1 MKKIFSIFILVI
13 ALSCSSDDDGGTTG
27 GNGFPKTTTIN
38 FEVTSTENRD
48 ASITSTINDIDIM
61 ELSSTSPYIKP
72 YENIVVSLQTEFKL
86 KYSDLSPTPFV
97 AYQTTL
103 IIKDINT
110 IVKTQTFNVTAQGQE
125 FEIQYMFSE
134 DN

>member
-13 ALSCSSDDDGGTTG
+13 VFSCSSDDGGITG
-27 GNGFPKTTTIN
+27 GSAFPKTTTMN
-38 FEVTSTENRD
+38 FEVTTTEDRD
-48 ASITSTINDIDIM
+48 ASITTTIDDVDNL

-72 YENIVVSLQTEFKL
+72 YENRVVSLQTVFKL
-86 KYSDLSPTPFV
+86 KYEDLSLLPFV

-103 IIKDINT
+103 IIKDVNN
-110 IVKTQTFNVTAQGQE
+110 IVKAQSFNVTQQGQIFQIE
-125 FEIQYMFSE
+125 YMFSD